1 MNSVGAHRGTCRLRM
16 VVNLRG
22 IFCRSKSRKL
32 RQDDG
37 LGIFD
42 KLVRDQEVGGSNPLA
57 PTTFNRISDLQ
68 HRKRSKSAWDNTRR
82 SMVHNPFPRPF
93 ILFRFNNFML
103 LSFTT
108 GLCFWLRKLRMIPGS
123 SIEPRLNAKAP
134 SDGNSSKKQCYAV
147 VPYLVGFEVGR
158 SF

>member
-42 KLVRDQEVGGSNPLA
+42 KLVRDQEVGGSDPLA

-68 HRKRSKSAWDNTRR
+68 HRKRSKGAWRNTRR
-82 SMVHNPFPRPF
+82 SVVRRDHV
-93 ILFRFNNFML
+93 ISLKFNNVML
-103 LSFTT
+103 L
-108 GLCFWLRKLRMIPGS
+108 P
-123 SIEPRLNAKAP
+123 
-134 SDGNSSKKQCYAV
+134 
-147 VPYLVGFEVGR
+147 
-158 SF
+158 